1 MNRITQ
7 DPDGSYRWDCPIET
21 EYHRRS
27 GQSSLLAVLII
38 CAVVAVV
45 FLVASHGTTDEGNNI
60 WIVFLVI
67 GVILVI
73 AIPLILLWN
82 SAGDPHEQYYMDENY
97 VKSGYGKSSIY
108 SEFKK
113 TKEVII
119 TEKYIEM
126 SGKYRTNRIYIPSDD
141 IDFVR
146 EFILKRLPSD
156 TVIRK

>member
-1 MNRITQ
+1 MNRIIQ

-27 GQSSLLAVLII
+27 GQSSLWATPFL
-38 CAVVAVV
+38 CAVVAIIV
-45 FLVASHGTTDEGNNI
+45 LITTHGTADTGNNI
-60 WIVFLVI
+60 CIAFLVI

-73 AIPLILLWN
+73 ALPLILLWN
-82 SAGDPHEQYYMDENY
+82 SAGDPHEQYYMNEIY

-113 TKEVII
+113 TKEVTI

-126 SGKYRTNRIYIPSDD
+126 SGKYRTNRIYVPPDD
-141 IDFVR
+141 MEFVR
-146 EFILKRLPSD
+146 EFIQERLPND